1 MQPDTEIDFLSMVI
15 SYKWL
20 LEYLPEQ
27 LPLNELSEIL
37 TSIGL
42 EVEGVELVEY
52 VKGSLEGL
60 VIGEVKT
67 CEPHT
72 NADKLKVT
80 TVDIGQEEL
89 LHIVCGAPNVAAG
102 QKVVVAPVGTTIY
115 PIEGEP
121 FGIKKAKIRGEVS
134 HGMICAEDE
143 IGLGESHDGIMIL
156 PEDAKVGTLAKDYF
170 SIPEPDYA
178 IHIGLTPN
186 RSDAMS
192 HLGVAKDVAAYMTYH
207 KGETYSAVLPK
218 LEEIAASNTNNTVS
232 VQVVNEDACPRY
244 MGLSIDNIQVKESP
258 DWLKQKLK
266 SISLRP
272 INNVVDITN
281 FVLHEFGQPLHAFD
295 IDKISGKAI
304 SVKCL
309 DANTNFVTLDGAE
322 VKLSEEDLMICDN
335 EGGMCIAGVYGGKGS
350 GVTEN
355 TKSVFIESAY
365 FNPLYVRRTS
375 LRHGL
380 RTDAAT
386 HFEKGVDIKNVP
398 LALKRAAQ
406 LIVEIASGEIAS
418 DVIDVYPNEVRPVT
432 VEVKY
437 DYINKLSGKKYD
449 NTAVKA
455 LLQSL
460 GFTVKSESEE
470 GLVLSVPTNKPDV
483 LQPADV
489 VEEVLRM
496 DGLDNIPI
504 PEKLNIS
511 LTKPMI
517 NDRSERNKIAN
528 ILCGIGFREIV
539 TNSIVNSKYYPDE
552 KGMVKMLNSLTSEL
566 DVMRPSMV
574 ESGLE
579 VIQYNCNRKNTDLL
593 LFEYGKVY
601 HNYESG
607 YDEQNQLVLF
617 ATGNVQQLN
626 WNQKEVRSD
635 VFYLK
640 GVVDSLISYSGINR
654 VKVNHT
660 DTETQ
665 LVWKKKVL
673 CTVKGVSDKRLY
685 DFDVKQSVSVA
696 VINWDIWLEA
706 MADTAVK
713 YKEVPKYP
721 SVQRDLAIILD
732 KNITYGQVQ
741 QATDQLNINALQDYN
756 LFDVFESDKLG
767 KDKKSYALS
776 YTFQLTDRTLTDKE
790 TEAIMSK
797 LVSAY
802 KKDLQA
808 EIRE

>member
-89 LHIVCGAPNVAAG
+89 LHIVCGAPNVATG

-115 PIEGEP
+115 PTEGEP
-121 FGIKKAKIRGEVS
+121 FGIKKAKIRGEAS

-170 SIPEPDYA
+170 SIPEPDHA

-207 KGETYSAVLPK
+207 KGEAYSAVLPELK
-218 LEEIAASNTNNTVS
+218 EIAASNTNNTVS
-232 VQVVNEDACPRY
+232 VQVANEDACPRY

-266 SISLRP
+266 SIGLRP

-309 DANTNFVTLDGAE
+309 DANTPFITLDGAE

-406 LIVEIASGEIAS
+406 LIVEIAGGEIAS
-418 DVIDVYPNEVRPVT
+418 DVIDVYPNEVTPVT

-489 VEEVLRM
+489 VEEVLRI

-593 LFEYGKVY
+593 LFEFGKVY

-626 WNQKEVRSD
+626 WNQKEVKSD

-640 GVVDSLISYSGINR
+640 GVVDSLISYSGISR

-665 LVWKKKVL
+665 LVWKKKAL

-685 DFDVKQSVSVA
+685 DFDIKQSVSVA

-706 MADTAVK
+706 MADTSVK

-721 SVQRDLAIILD
+721 SVQRDLAIVLD

-776 YTFQLTDRTLTDKE
+776 YTFQLTDRTLTDNE

>member
-115 PIEGEP
+115 PTEGEP
-121 FGIKKAKIRGEVS
+121 FGIKKAKIRGEAS

-170 SIPEPDYA
+170 SIPQPDHA

-207 KGETYSAVLPK
+207 KGETYSAVLPELK
-218 LEEIAASNTNNTVS
+218 EIAASNTNNTVS
-232 VQVVNEDACPRY
+232 VQVANEDACPRY

-266 SISLRP
+266 SIGLRP

-295 IDKISGKAI
+295 IDKISGKKI
-304 SVKCL
+304 NVKCL

-406 LIVEIASGEIAS
+406 LIVEVAGGEIAS
-418 DVIDVYPNEVRPVT
+418 DIIDVYPNEVTPAT

-460 GFTVKSESEE
+460 GFTVKTESQE

-566 DVMRPSMV
+566 DAMRPSMV

-626 WNQKEVRSD
+626 WNQKEVKSD

-640 GVVDSLISYSGINR
+640 GVVDSLISYSGISR

-665 LVWKKKVL
+665 LVWKKKAL

-685 DFDVKQSVSVA
+685 DFDIKQSVSEA

-706 MADTAVK
+706 MADTSVK

-721 SVQRDLAIILD
+721 SVQRDLAIVLD

>member
-60 VIGEVKT
+60 IIGEVKT

-115 PIEGEP
+115 PTEGEP
-121 FGIKKAKIRGEVS
+121 FGIKKAKIRGEAS

-170 SIPEPDYA
+170 SIPEPDHA

-207 KGETYSAVLPK
+207 KGEAYSAVLPK
-218 LEEIAASNTNNTVS
+218 LEEIASSNTNNTVS

-244 MGLSIDNIQVKESP
+244 MGLTIDNIQVKESP

-266 SISLRP
+266 SIGLRP

-295 IDKISGKAI
+295 IDQISGKAI

-406 LIVEIASGEIAS
+406 LIVEIAGGEIAS
-418 DVIDVYPNEVRPVT
+418 DVIDVYPNEVTPVT

-449 NTAVKA
+449 STAVKV

-460 GFTVKSESEE
+460 GFTVKTESQE

-504 PEKLNIS
+504 PDKLNIS

-574 ESGLE
+574 ESGLD

-685 DFDVKQSVSVA
+685 DFDIKQSVSVA

-721 SVQRDLAIILD
+721 SVQRDLAIVLD

>member
-115 PIEGEP
+115 PTEGEP
-121 FGIKKAKIRGEVS
+121 FDIKKAKIRGEAS

-170 SIPEPDYA
+170 SIPEPDHA

-207 KGETYSAVLPK
+207 KGEAYSAVLPELK
-218 LEEIAASNTNNTVS
+218 EIAASNTNNTVS
-232 VQVVNEDACPRY
+232 VQVANEDACPRY

-266 SISLRP
+266 SIGLRP

-406 LIVEIASGEIAS
+406 LIVEIAGGEIAS
-418 DVIDVYPNEVRPVT
+418 DVIDVYPNEVTSVT

-489 VEEVLRM
+489 VEEVLRI

-626 WNQKEVRSD
+626 WNQKEVKSD

-640 GVVDSLISYSGINR
+640 GVVDSLISYSGISR

-673 CTVKGVSDKRLY
+673 CTVKGVSDKHLY
-685 DFDVKQSVSVA
+685 DFDIKQSVSVA

-706 MADTAVK
+706 MADTSVK

-721 SVQRDLAIILD
+721 SVQRDLAIVLD

-741 QATDQLNINALQDYN
+741 QATNQLNINALQDYN